1 MSNHK
6 YPIDKYD
13 YSLELQPTDEGV
25 RTRTFANISLFSEG
39 KNVADLNFLNPGEKT
54 ERKYFSGHQLNID
67 LVYEKLAAVLDMLRN
82 ENGLRLLV
90 WHSGTHEAPTHI
102 EARLDRGELDDVS
115 RNR

>member
-6 YPIDKYD
+6 YHIDKYD

-39 KNVADLNFLNPGEKT
+39 KNVADLNFLNPGETT

-67 LVYEKLAAVLDMLRN
+67 LIHEKLSAVLDMLRN
-82 ENGLRLLV
+82 EKNLRLLV
-90 WHSGTHEAPTHI
+90 WHSGTHDEPTHI
-102 EARLDRGELDDVS
+102 EARLDCGELETVA
-115 RNR
+115 